1 MPWATLFLS
10 VVLYIVVPVVAAQLW
25 RRSLPLESLS
35 ERRGTTARKK
45 KSGAALANAVGV
57 LVEVP
62 AMLSVV
68 RIVLRTRGWYQGR
81 VAVQ

>member
-10 VVLYIVVPVVAAQLW
+10 VVLYIVVPVVAAQMW

-35 ERRGTTARKK
+35 ARRGTTARM
-45 KSGAALANAVGV
+45 KSRAALANAVGV

>member
-35 ERRGTTARKK
+35 ERRGTTARM
-45 KSGAALANAVGV
+45 KSRAALANAVGV